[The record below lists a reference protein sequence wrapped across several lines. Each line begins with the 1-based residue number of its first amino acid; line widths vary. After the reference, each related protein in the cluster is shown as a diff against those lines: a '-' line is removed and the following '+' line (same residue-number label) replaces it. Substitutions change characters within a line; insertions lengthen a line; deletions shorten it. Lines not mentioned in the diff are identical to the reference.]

1 MAKIKMTITVSQETK
16 DNVDKLS
23 DRPGGF
29 SFSDWIDKTFDSYY
43 RAITKRKA
51 VWKDLNVIK

>member
-1 MAKIKMTITVSQETK
+1 MTITVSKETK
-16 DNVDKLS
+16 ENVEALS
-23 DRPGGF
+23 NRPGGF
-29 SFSDWIDKTFDSYY
+29 SFSDWIDKTFESYY